1 MSLANSIKIDPAK
14 RFMAEKKRVLILGT
28 GNSARSQMAEGL
40 LRYEAGEACEV
51 LSAGTNPSQVRQEA
65 IGVMS
70 EIGIDISGHRSK
82 SVDEFI
88 GQEFDCVITV
98 CDHAKELCPVFPGR
112 TKHLHW
118 SFGDPAAAQGSEEE
132 RQAAF
137 RRIRDELQERIRTF
151 LWATLWA
158 TPHWHTI
165 RK

>member
-1 MSLANSIKIDPAK
+1 
-14 RFMAEKKRVLILGT
+14 
-28 GNSARSQMAEGL
+28 MAEGL

-65 IGVMS
+65 MWVMS

-82 SVDEFI
+82 SVDAAI

-98 CDHAKELCPVFPGR
+98 CDHAKELCAVFPGR
-112 TKHLHW
+112 AKHLHW

-132 RQAAF
+132 RRAAF

-158 TPHWHTI
+158 TPHWHPI